1 MPIYRVFV
9 RNVED
14 EHQGYQYFP
23 NKRDALKY
31 AREVIAGLCDAEYEG
46 ELLTPV
52 EYKLGPNP
60 KLWDW
65 PLIESE
71 PTPKTKADVV
81 HLLNIWAN
89 HPDNG

>member
-1 MPIYRVFV
+1 MPIYRVFA
-9 RNVED
+9 RDVED
-14 EHQGYQYFP
+14 EHQGYEYFT
-23 NKRDALKY
+23 NKRAALKY
-31 AREVIAGLCDAEYEG
+31 AREVIAGLCDSEFESEQLVPA
-46 ELLTPV
+46 

-60 KLWDW
+60 ELWGC

-81 HLLNIWAN
+81 SLLNFWAS